1 MAKIEARR
9 IARRLFILSTLVLG
23 LVVQTASYN
32 SQTVA
37 AECKV
42 ENAAL
47 ICCSAC
53 ESDPPPLPCRRGCS
67 PSC

>member
-1 MAKIEARR
+1 MAKSEARR
-9 IARRLFILSTLVLG
+9 IARRLLILGTLALG

-37 AECKV
+37 AECSV
-42 ENAAL
+42 EKAAL

-53 ESDPPPLPCRRGCS
+53 ESDPPPLPCRHGCS

>member
-1 MAKIEARR
+1 MVKFEARR
-9 IARRLFILSTLVLG
+9 FTRRLLILGVLVSG
-23 LVVQTASYN
+23 LVVQITGYD

-37 AECKV
+37 AECRADK
-42 ENAAL
+42 AAL

-53 ESDPPPLPCRRGCS
+53 EADPPPLPCRHGCS

>member
-9 IARRLFILSTLVLG
+9 VARRFLFLGALVLG
-23 LVVQTASYN
+23 LVVQTATYN
-32 SQTVA
+32 SQTA
-37 AECKV
+37 AACNA

-53 ESDPPPLPCRRGCS
+53 EADPPPLPCRHGCS